1 MAEVIALVTPVMDV
15 LLQLL
20 MKEANSFKRLR
31 KEVKS
36 LKDELECVQCFLKD
50 AEERSEKED
59 MRDGVKVWL
68 KQVRE
73 EAFHIEDVIDLY
85 ILHVAQ
91 HCHSRGFVGLL
102 RRTARMFKALKP
114 RYNFISEI
122 KEIKASLREIK
133 DRGERYGFNSSA
145 PESSNRVTELEHCG
159 IRLGSLFIEDDEF
172 LDLHST
178 RDELMTRLVE
188 GAPTR
193 TVISLLGMGGIGKTT
208 LARKAYD
215 AKVVKAHFDCCA
227 WITVSQ
233 SYNLEKLL
241 GTMAMHLC
249 PEFKIDVIE
258 ELIGRLRNF
267 LETKRYLIVFDDV
280 WQVDFW
286 GVIKHA
292 LPSNSRGSRII
303 VTTRNDMVTAAC
315 QEDSC
320 HLVKKLSP
328 LSHEIAWQLFC
339 KNAFRFKLEGQCP
352 QELETLSL
360 EIVRKCQG
368 LPLVISSVAGLL
380 STKEKNVSEWQKL
393 NKTLNRQFETN
404 PNLPSISKILSL
416 SYNNLPSYL
425 KPCFLYFGI
434 FPRCRLITETT
445 LYRHW
450 IAEGFIKEKTDKTLE
465 QVAEEY
471 LNELILRNLVQVQDV
486 LCGGGSDRLCQ
497 VHDLMRVI
505 ILSRADELGFY
516 QIVDEKKSTVRG
528 KSRRLSVYNYMKDR
542 MKIDD
547 ISGVRSVLLFN
558 IDGQLANVFMDNWL
572 EKCKLLK
579 VLDFTNVPIDRLP
592 KGLGDLFHLR
602 HLNLRNTKVKALPK
616 SIGKLQNLQVLDLIN
631 TSLRKLPIEINM
643 LQNLRHINGFYYDQR
658 LGFCFD
664 AFQGLKIHEGI
675 GCLGELQTLW
685 HVEVNENSIG
695 LIKELEMLTQ
705 LRVLG
710 ILKLPAELGDALC
723 ASIAKMNHLERLLLV
738 SNSEAEIIDL
748 QAISSPPLSLGILSF
763 MGRLPKISNWI
774 LKLSNLH
781 SLAFSFTRFSD
792 DPLKRLQN
800 LPNLEYLYLYKAY
813 DGDEIHIEEGGFQ
826 KLKLLELCDLNEVRV
841 IKIGRGSLP
850 LLEELRIGA
859 CPQLKEAPSNIQHLR
874 NLRVVE
880 VSEMPME
887 FVLAMQPDGDQ
898 CCWKVKHV
906 PNVWSYYKFGRDRFD
921 AL

>member
-68 KQVRE
+68 NQVRE

-145 PESSNRVTELEHCG
+145 PESSSKVTELEHCG

-178 RDELMTRLVE
+178 RDELMTSLVE

-208 LARKAYD
+208 LVRKAYD
-215 AKVVKAHFDCCA
+215 AKVVKAHFDCYA

-241 GTMAMHLC
+241 GTMAKQLC
-249 PEFKIDVIE
+249 PEFKIDAIE

-292 LPSNSRGSRII
+292 LPSNGRGSRII
-303 VTTRNDMVTAAC
+303 VTTRNDMVIAAC

-339 KNAFRFKLEGQCP
+339 KKAFRFKLEGHCS
-352 QELETLSL
+352 QELEILSL

-368 LPLVISSVAGLL
+368 LPLVISSVASLL
-380 STKEKNVSEWQKL
+380 STKEENVSEWQKL
-393 NKTLNRQFETN
+393 NDTLNSQFQTN
-404 PNLPSISKILSL
+404 PHLSSISKILSL
-416 SYNNLPSYL
+416 SYENLPSYL
-425 KPCFLYFGI
+425 KPCFLYFGM
-434 FPRCRLITETT
+434 FPQGRSISEIT
-445 LYRHW
+445 LYRYW
-450 IAEGFIKEKTDKTLE
+450 IAEGFIKEKRDKTLE

-471 LNELILRNLVQVQDV
+471 LNELIQRNMVQIQGLLWGCVPN
-486 LCGGGSDRLCQ
+486 RLCQ
-497 VHDLMRVI
+497 VHDLMRDI
-505 ILSRADELGFY
+505 ILSRADELNFY
-516 QIVDEKKSTVRG
+516 KIVDGKMSIVRG
-528 KSRRLSVYNYMKDR
+528 KCRRISIYNCENDCMKVNE
-542 MKIDD
+542 
-547 ISGVRSVLLFN
+547 ISGVRSILLFN
-558 IDGQLANVFMDNWL
+558 IDGQPTDFHLDSWF

-579 VLDFTNVPIDRLP
+579 VLNLTDIPIEHLP
-592 KGLGDLFHLR
+592 KGLGYLFHLKS
-602 HLNLRNTKVKALPK
+602 LTLRNTKVKRLPK
-616 SIGKLQNLQVLDLIN
+616 SIGKLQNLQLLDLMN
-631 TSLRKLPIEINM
+631 TPVRELPIEINK
-643 LQNLRHINGFYYDQR
+643 LQNLRHIYGFSYKR
-658 LGFCFD
+658 TIRFCFEEL
-664 AFQGLKIHEGI
+664 QGLRMHEGI
-675 GCLGELQTLW
+675 GCLGELQTLEFL
-685 HVEVNENSIG
+685 EVSNDGTGI
-695 LIKELEMLTQ
+695 ITELEGLRQ
-705 LRVLG
+705 LR
-710 ILKLPAELGDALC
+710 ILSIYKLTAELGATLC
-723 ASIAKMNHLERLLLV
+723 ASIVKMNHLECLALV
-738 SNSEAEIIDL
+738 SNSEAEILDL
-748 QAISSPPLSLGILSF
+748 QAISSPPLSLRILSF
-763 MGRLPKISNWI
+763 IGRLSKISNWI
-774 LKLSNLH
+774 LKLSNLRT
-781 SLAFSFTRFSD
+781 LTLLFSRLSD
-792 DPLKRLQN
+792 DPLKRLQS

-813 DGDEIHIEEGGFQ
+813 DGEEIHIEEDGFQ
-826 KLKLLELCDLNEVRV
+826 KLKFLELCDLNEVRV

-859 CPQLKEAPSNIQHLR
+859 CPQLKEVPSNIQHLR
-874 NLRVVE
+874 NLKIVE
-880 VSEMPME
+880 ISEMPME

-906 PNVWSYYKFGRDRFD
+906 PNVWSWNKFERDRFD